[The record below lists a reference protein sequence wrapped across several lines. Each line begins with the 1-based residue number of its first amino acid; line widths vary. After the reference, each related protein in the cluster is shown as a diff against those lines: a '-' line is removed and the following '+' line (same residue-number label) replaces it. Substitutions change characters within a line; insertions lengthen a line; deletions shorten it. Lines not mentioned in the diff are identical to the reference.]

1 MNELLAYQENRVMSQ
16 PPGRIVV
23 MLYEGAIKF
32 LKQAIIELE
41 KGDFIAKGKSI
52 NRAVDIIQELNV
64 TLNMEAGG
72 EIAEN
77 LRRLYAFMVERLF
90 QANFHKDPALIRD
103 TIRLLEELN
112 EGWKAAAA
120 EEAAAS

>member
-1 MNELLAYQENRVMSQ
+1 MREILAYQENRVTTQ
-16 PPGRIVV
+16 TPGRIVV

-32 LKQAIIELE
+32 LKQAVAELDAGRYIE
-41 KGDFIAKGKSI
+41 KGKSI
-52 NRAVDIIQELNV
+52 NRAVDIIQELSF

-77 LRRLYAFMVERLF
+77 LRRLYTFMQDRLF
-90 QANFHKDPALIRD
+90 QANIRKDAAMIRD

-112 EGWKAAAA
+112 EGWKAV
-120 EEAAAS
+120 ASGKAI